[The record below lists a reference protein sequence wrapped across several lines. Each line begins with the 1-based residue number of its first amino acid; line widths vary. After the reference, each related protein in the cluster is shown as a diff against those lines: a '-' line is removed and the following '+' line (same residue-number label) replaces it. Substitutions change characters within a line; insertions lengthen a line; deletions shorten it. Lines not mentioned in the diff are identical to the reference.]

1 MYVCKM
7 GINICFIV
15 EFVGTP
21 QQKSISTDP
30 RSPATVGVERTPL
43 PNAPAQDN
51 QAPWDPR
58 SPCPGMSESYS
69 ISV

>member
-1 MYVCKM
+1 MHVCKVV
-7 GINICFIV
+7 INLCIIV
-15 EFVGTP
+15 DLAGTP
-21 QQKSISTDP
+21 PQKSISTDP

-58 SPCPGMSESYS
+58 SPCPGMSGSSLY
-69 ISV
+69 